1 MGEINIPRDQQAAL
15 AALDVDAIR
24 RMIDDALRREQ
35 PGDLYL
41 RLSNCGPYVANRLQ
55 AFERDL
61 ARYSQAKSAKKRE
74 ETYNDAHRAGYK
86 LKDAIEAMRARLERE
101 QKFAQLFLI
110 DDLIMP
116 PFRFSERMSVDVH
129 YRWRR
134 NVEDPW
140 THGTITFT
148 HQVDPHLGYLRP
160 YAAPAPKR
168 KPSAAKQEQ
177 ARQLALHQTWDQLM
191 KGALYAVRDYFQGGG
206 DGAEIPKTYK
216 ATVDAYSRDL
226 NNFSTRFWR
235 QPA

>member
-1 MGEINIPRDQQAAL
+1 MGEINIPRDQQTAL

-24 RMIDDALRREQ
+24 RMIDDALRTEQ

-41 RLSNCGPYVANRLQ
+41 RLSNCGLYVANRLHT
-55 AFERDL
+55 FERDL
-61 ARYSQAKSAKKRE
+61 ARYRQAKSAKKRE
-74 ETYNDAHRAGYK
+74 ETYNDAHRAGSK
-86 LKDAIEAMRARLERE
+86 LKDAIEAMRARLEQER
-101 QKFAQLFLI
+101 KFGELFLI

-148 HQVDPHLGYLRP
+148 HQVDPHLAYLRP
-160 YAAPAPKR
+160 SAAPAPKR
-168 KPSAAKQEQ
+168 KPSAAKREE

-191 KGALYAVRDYFQGGG
+191 KGALYALRDYFQGGG

-226 NNFSTRFWR
+226 TNLSTRFWR

>member
-15 AALDVDAIR
+15 AALDLDAIR
-24 RMIDDALRREQ
+24 RMIDDALRTEQ

-41 RLSNCGPYVANRLQ
+41 RLSNCGLYVANRLH

-61 ARYSQAKSAKKRE
+61 ARYRQAKSAKKRE

-86 LKDAIEAMRARLERE
+86 LKDAIEAMRARLEQER
-101 QKFAQLFLI
+101 KFAELFLI
-110 DDLIMP
+110 DDLITP
-116 PFRFSERMSVDVH
+116 PGRFSERMSVDVH

-134 NVEDPW
+134 DVEDPW

-148 HQVDPHLGYLRP
+148 HQVDPHLTYLRP
-160 YAAPAPKR
+160 SAAPTPKR
-168 KPSAAKQEQ
+168 KPSAAKREE

-191 KGALYAVRDYFQGGG
+191 KGALYALRDYFQGGG
-206 DGAEIPKTYK
+206 DGAVIPKTYK

-226 NNFSTRFWR
+226 TNLSTRFWR